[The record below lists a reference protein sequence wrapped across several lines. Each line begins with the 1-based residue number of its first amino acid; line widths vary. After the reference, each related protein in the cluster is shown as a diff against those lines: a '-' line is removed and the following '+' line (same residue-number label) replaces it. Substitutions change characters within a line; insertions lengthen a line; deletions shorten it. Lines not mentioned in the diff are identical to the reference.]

1 MYIGILIT
9 QGVLIILLI
18 AILLRKNKFESPEI
32 LAKIAGFEASLQKTD
47 SLLREE
53 MGRNRDEFNKNSRE
67 LREETGNSFK
77 SFQDSLAARMTESFT
92 LQKEQFTD
100 FSQRMDKTFEMLE
113 SRLKEVR
120 TQLDEDA
127 KTNRTETK
135 SNLGSFEEKFVSNV
149 KEFNDLQKQKFDSL
163 ITNLSDMNKS
173 VETRLERLREAIE
186 LQLKTLRE
194 ENSKKLDEMRNVVDE
209 KLQTTLE
216 KRLGESFKQV
226 SERLEQVHQGLGDMK
241 NLANGVG
248 DLKKVLSNVKTRGM
262 LGEYQLANLLE
273 QIFSP
278 EQYSTNVQCKE
289 NSQSRVEFAIK
300 LPGRDDDNKQVYL
313 PIDAKFPIED
323 YYRLQEAY
331 ELGDLIKIEA
341 VRKELGNKIKSSA
354 KEISDKYINPPVT
367 TDFAIL
373 FLPSEGL
380 YAEIISKTELL
391 EQIQR
396 EYRVVVSGPTTL
408 GALLNSLQMGFK
420 TFAIHKRSSEVWQ
433 ILGAVK
439 TEFGKFG
446 KVLQEAQRNIT
457 GANKKLDDLIGA
469 RTRAIERKLRDVE
482 ELPIVE
488 GKNLLPDK

>member
-1 MYIGILIT
+1 M
-9 QGVLIILLI
+9 
-18 AILLRKNKFESPEI
+18 KSM
-32 LAKIAGFEASLQKTD
+32 
-47 SLLREE
+47 RE
-53 MGRNRDEFNKNSRE
+53 D
-67 LREETGNSFK
+67 
-77 SFQDSLAARMTESFT
+77 
-92 LQKEQFTD
+92 
-100 FSQRMDKTFEMLE
+100 
-113 SRLKEVR
+113 
-120 TQLDEDA
+120 
-127 KTNRTETK
+127 
-135 SNLGSFEEKFVSNV
+135 
-149 KEFNDLQKQKFDSL
+149 
-163 ITNLSDMNKS
+163 
-173 VETRLERLREAIE
+173 
-186 LQLKTLRE
+186 
-194 ENSKKLDEMRNVVDE
+194 NSKKLDEMRNVVDE

-262 LGEYQLANLLE
+262 IGEYQLGNLLD

-278 EQYSTNVQCKE
+278 EQYAVNVQCKKE
-289 NSQSRVEFAIK
+289 SQNRVEFAIK
-300 LPGRDDDNKQVYL
+300 LPGRDDDNNQVFL

-331 ELGDLIKIEA
+331 EVADLPRIET
-341 VRKELGNKIKSSA
+341 VRKELGNRIKSSA
-354 KEISDKYINPPVT
+354 KDISDKYINPPMT

-380 YAEIISKTELL
+380 YAEVISKTELL

-396 EYRVVVSGPTTL
+396 DYRVVISGPTTL

-446 KVLQEAQRNIT
+446 KVLEEAQKNIT
-457 GANKKLDDLIGA
+457 GANKKLDDLIGT
-469 RTRAIERKLRDVE
+469 RTRAIERRLRDVE
-482 ELPIVE
+482 ELPVLESNALIE
-488 GKNLLPDK
+488 NE